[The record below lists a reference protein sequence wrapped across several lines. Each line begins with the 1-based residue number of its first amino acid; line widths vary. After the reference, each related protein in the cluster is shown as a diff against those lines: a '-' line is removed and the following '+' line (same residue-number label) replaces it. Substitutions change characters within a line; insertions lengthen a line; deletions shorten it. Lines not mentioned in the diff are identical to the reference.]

1 MSLAKLDSAARRVP
15 SSAGLADDLVVLA
28 MGSNPNPED
37 SVLYLNTERAVVC
50 ANTNRPNFA
59 ETFEMKRR
67 MLRIALQEKIVFV
80 R

>member
-1 MSLAKLDSAARRVP
+1 
-15 SSAGLADDLVVLA
+15 
-28 MGSNPNPED
+28 MGSDPNPKD
-37 SVLYLNTERAVVC
+37 SVLNLSTECAVVR

-80 R
+80 RECADVFW